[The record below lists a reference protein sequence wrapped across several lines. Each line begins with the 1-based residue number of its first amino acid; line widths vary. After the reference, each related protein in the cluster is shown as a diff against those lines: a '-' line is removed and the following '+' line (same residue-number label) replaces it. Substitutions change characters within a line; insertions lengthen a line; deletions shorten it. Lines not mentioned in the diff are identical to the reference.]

1 MPILEAKP
9 HNKRKN
15 SSLKT
20 LMQTKLDDFLEL
32 KQEIE
37 EHLSAINENTAEIQV
52 LFDFLQQ
59 LEKKIDHLA
68 LRLDTLQSAL
78 KDSPHYPALT
88 GKKEYALTALEK
100 QIFLALYTESTPLSF
115 QEIAVKAN
123 LPASLIPECIS
134 TLIEKGIPLVKSFY
148 NDRLF
153 LTLEP
158 QFKEWQARENVINL
172 SLQSFMENLALPNS

>member
-1 MPILEAKP
+1 
-9 HNKRKN
+9 
-15 SSLKT
+15 
-20 LMQTKLDDFLEL
+20 MQTKLDDFPEL

-59 LEKKIDHLA
+59 LEKKIDGLS
-68 LRLDTLQSAL
+68 LRLDTIQLAL
-78 KDSPHYPALT
+78 KNNPHNPAVT
-88 GKKEYALTALEK
+88 GKKEYALSAIEK

-123 LPASLIPECIS
+123 LPASLVPECIS
-134 TLIEKGIPLVKSFY
+134 TLIEKGIPLTKSFY

-158 QFKEWQARENVINL
+158 QFKELQARENVINL
-172 SLQSFMENLALPNS
+172 SLHNFTEKLALTNP

>member
-1 MPILEAKP
+1 
-9 HNKRKN
+9 
-15 SSLKT
+15 
-20 LMQTKLDDFLEL
+20 MQTKLDDFPEL
-32 KQEIE
+32 KQEFE

-59 LEKKIDHLA
+59 LEKKIDGLGQRLDSLQLA
-68 LRLDTLQSAL
+68 LKENSHNQ
-78 KDSPHYPALT
+78 ALT
-88 GKKEYALTALEK
+88 GKREFALTAMEK
-100 QIFLALYTESTPLSF
+100 KIFLALYTESTPLSF

-123 LPASLIPECIS
+123 LPASLVPECIS
-134 TLIEKGIPLVKSFY
+134 TLIEKGIPLTKSFY

-172 SLQSFMENLALPNS
+172 SLQSFMENLAVPNS